1 MLVFIKISQDDLFK
15 DYIVFFSNSLSD
27 VSSREQELKLSS
39 RLVQFR
45 LICWV
50 SCTEELP
57 NQLTG
62 RSEHNSMAVVLL
74 AGVWVNQN
82 EIRETIVEIKPT
94 KFLVMLNTIPLEE
107 SSRCL
112 QRRLFKEHS
121 AKRVFPAAWSASS
134 NSLAENALVVIALRP
149 QPFAHFRLVSR
160 QIMVRIFCRVYPSPS
175 KRFDLRQERRA
186 HHLIVVLR
194 IPWTLIRLLSEKVQV
209 GRLRRNIDVCYLLN
223 R

>member
-1 MLVFIKISQDDLFK
+1 
-15 DYIVFFSNSLSD
+15 
-27 VSSREQELKLSS
+27 
-39 RLVQFR
+39 
-45 LICWV
+45 
-50 SCTEELP
+50 
-57 NQLTG
+57 
-62 RSEHNSMAVVLL
+62 MAVVLL

-134 NSLAENALVVIALRP
+134 NSLAENALVVITLRP
-149 QPFAHFRLVSR
+149 QSFAHFRLVSR

-194 IPWTLIRLLSEKVQV
+194 IPWTLIRWLSEKVQV